1 MSGRRK
7 GTCPAPS
14 SVIAACHRR
23 VAALQARSP
32 AAGYAQI
39 IAEGVALLARRSET
53 TPKLVELCRSKY
65 PQFDQVISTYI
76 PAALREQARQLKR
89 ARTFG
94 SFRDLYLEVVLAAL
108 VDCGLL

>member
-1 MSGRRK
+1 MSDKRK
-7 GTCPAPS
+7 ATCPAPS

-53 TPKLVELCRSKY
+53 APKVIELCRSKY
-65 PQFDQVISTYI
+65 PQFGQVISTCI

-94 SFRDLYLEVVLAAL
+94 SFQDVYLEAV
-108 VDCGLL
+108 